1 MSVATTQVIN
11 LDKYKD
17 LFLDESSYR
26 KFVGCL
32 TASLRGDFRPIVA
45 DERMI
50 GASLSAEAA
59 KSVLYDRM
67 VKHLAQRPELLT
79 ELADRLEN
87 DEIVD

>member
-1 MSVATTQVIN
+1 MSLANWLIN
-11 LDKYKD
+11 LDEHKD
-17 LFLDESSYR
+17 LFRDELSYR

-32 TASLRGDFRPIVA
+32 AESLRGDFRPIVA

-59 KSVLYDRM
+59 KSFLYDRM
-67 VKHLAQRPELLT
+67 VKHLAQKPELLT